1 MISVKDLS
9 IIYIGYVVPFSGIVP
24 LGIGLYKFRRLEP
37 GLRIIVGY
45 LLLSVSCSVAG
56 TVLASQN
63 MNNMPVVHVYTFLEL
78 ILLSAF
84 YLSIFRRSV
93 FRYLIAFLSTALLIF
108 LVMDTLLPGKIYHFN
123 NNGKSLEALLI
134 ILCAV
139 AYFISALDHTDNN
152 KAARSNTSLTYINAG
167 LLLYFSSSLIL
178 FIINTIDPRY
188 ISISIVVWD
197 MHASFLLLMFILFSR
212 ALWKYKA

>member
-9 IIYIGYVVPFSGIVP
+9 IIYIGYIVPFSGIIP
-24 LGIGLYKFRRLEP
+24 LGIGLYKFSRLEP
-37 GLRIIVGY
+37 GLRIITCY
-45 LLLSVSCSVAG
+45 LLLSVSCSAAG
-56 TVLASQN
+56 TVLASHN
-63 MNNMPVVHVYTFLEL
+63 MNNMPVAHVYTFLEL

-84 YLSIFRRSV
+84 YLSIFRRSL
-93 FRYLIAFLSTALLIF
+93 FRYLIAFLSLALLIF

-139 AYFISALDHTDNN
+139 GYFISALDHTDNN
-152 KAARSNTSLTYINAG
+152 KTTRSNPSLTYINAG

-188 ISISIVVWD
+188 ITISIVVWD

>member
-9 IIYIGYVVPFSGIVP
+9 IIYIGYVVPFSGIIP

-37 GLRIIVGY
+37 GLRIITCY

-56 TVLASQN
+56 TLLASQN

-78 ILLSAF
+78 IVLSAF
-84 YLSIFRRSV
+84 YLSIFRRSLL
-93 FRYLIAFLSTALLIF
+93 RYLIIFLSPALLIF

-139 AYFISALDHTDNN
+139 AYFISALDHTDN
-152 KAARSNTSLTYINAG
+152 KAVKSNPSLAYINAG

-178 FIINTIDPRY
+178 FIINTIDARY